1 VYLTE
6 EHDKWLHEDYFPVVA
21 AMKRFPRYKNAR
33 DMDPQLK
40 CFVDEKKITIPSEW
54 GLPIPN
60 QEAAYKG
67 LAKYAKD
74 LLPLSTEEVDDMN
87 KAWGFTRAQF
97 GLYMAESKVLP
108 LDEAIS
114 HLDMSTSSG
123 APFNVRYPTKK
134 ELFEKF
140 PTFTEWL
147 QEDWERLA
155 NDPEYTFIVTNS
167 LKEEMRPD
175 FKIAENS
182 IRVFTAVAV
191 DGTVHGTRLF
201 VDMNEKMY
209 NSHLRSSSAVGM
221 SPLKGNWD
229 RLYRKLKRF
238 EKGYALDESQY
249 DSSLRAFLMWGCAR
263 FRWEMLRIEDRTEA
277 NLHRVKTY
285 YRNLINSVIL
295 TPEGVLVMKKTGNP
309 SGSVNTIA
317 DNTLILYTLL
327 AYAWIR
333 LSKNDKEMQGYEAF
347 EAETAKALVG
357 DDNTWTVSDEAHE
370 FYNATT
376 VIVVWKTLGI
386 TTTTDSMKPRP
397 AEELDFLSA
406 KTVFLDGVAIPVYE
420 RAKLMA
426 SLLYAPQKHIT
437 PATTLER
444 TAGMLTIGWSD
455 LPFRKFCRGVIAWLI
470 EKYDEVLAE
479 DEKWKLAKCQIQS
492 DAIYYK
498 LYTGNTILL
507 KPQSLSE
514 NARKIIKSDKKTIMS
529 SRGKRIRP
537 RAKNAKKA
545 PRRRNRNATK
555 NGPMYGPVRP
565 AMVKYLTPL
574 AGKQQMPRRKRAN
587 LAGVGNTK
595 TFQRGDRSCTIVE
608 DEYIAEV
615 IGPATGAN
623 FNVTS
628 YPINPG
634 QSGTFPWLSKQA
646 VQWEKYRFNYLEF
659 YYQREVSEFATAG
672 TTGKVILGVDYDASD
687 APPSTKQQMEDTDPR
702 VDGMPSDNIRLMLG
716 ARKMHA
722 LYPTLFV
729 RPGGLPG
736 STDIK
741 TYDAGNFN
749 IATQGLAANTATV
762 GELRVRYS
770 VTLSVP
776 VLESTSQAPANNQV
790 AMFTNTGANG
800 ETAHGN
806 SVATGT
812 ILPFAT
818 TNFNGIGAV
827 NTAGKIV
834 LPAGNYTITVNEST
848 AGLSDSGDYGV
859 DVFTVTGT
867 SPTYTSITGTVAGNS
882 YGGGLADVSNGVSGS
897 VSMDAFY
904 QSDGKTPICVKAFQG
919 GSDGSTSFNNYGQL
933 LIVAI

>member
-21 AMKRFPRYKNAR
+21 AMRRFPRYKNAR

-67 LAKYAKD
+67 LAKYAKN

-123 APFNVRYPTKK
+123 APFNVRYPTKR

-175 FKIAENS
+175 VKIAENS

-209 NSHLRSSSAVGM
+209 DSHLRSSSAVGM

-238 EKGYALDESQY
+238 KKGYALDESQY

-277 NLHRVKTY
+277 NLRRVKTY

-333 LSKNDKEMQGYEAF
+333 LSKNDEDMLGYEAF

-357 DDNTWTVSDEAHE
+357 DDNTWTVSDEAHK

-376 VIVVWKTLGI
+376 VIAVWKTLGI
-386 TTTTDSMKPRP
+386 TTTTDSMEPRS

-420 RAKLMA
+420 RSKLMA

-455 LPFRKFCRGVIAWLI
+455 LPFRKFCRDVIAWLI
-470 EKYDEVLAE
+470 DKYDEVLAE
-479 DEKWKLAKCQIQS
+479 DERWKLAKCQIQP

-498 LYTGNTILL
+498 LYTGKTILL
-507 KPQSLSE
+507 RPQSLSE

-529 SRGKRIRP
+529 SQGGKKPLRKRGPK
-537 RAKNAKKA
+537 AKKA
-545 PRRRNRNATK
+545 GKPRRRNRNRTK
-555 NGPMYGPVRP
+555 NGPRSMNGPFQ
-565 AMVKYLTPL
+565 
-574 AGKQQMPRRKRAN
+574 GKQSMPRRQRAG
-587 LAGVGNTK
+587 LTAKGNTK

-608 DEYIAEV
+608 DEYVAEV
-615 IGPATGAN
+615 IGASTGTN
-623 FNVTS
+623 FQNTA
-628 YPINPG
+628 YAINPG
-634 QSGTFPWLSKQA
+634 QATLFPWLSKQA
-646 VQWEKYRFNYLEF
+646 AQWEKYHFNYLEF
-659 YYQREVSEFATAG
+659 YYQREVSEYATAG
-672 TTGKVILGVDYDASD
+672 TTGKVILAVDYDASD
-687 APPSTKQQMEDTDPR
+687 APPATKQQMEDTDPR
-702 VDGMPSDNIRLMLG
+702 VDGMPSENISLVLP
-716 ARKMHA
+716 ARRIHA

-729 RPGGLPG
+729 RPSGLPG
-736 STDIK
+736 GSDIK
-741 TYDAGNFN
+741 TYDAGNLN
-749 IATQGLAANTATV
+749 VATQGLAANTATL

-770 VTLSVP
+770 VTFSVP
-776 VLESTSQAPANNQV
+776 VLESSTKAPANNQV
-790 AMFTNTGANG
+790 AVYVAQAEAIPTTLTNYTTLYNHSSIAGSLGITNTSGQF
-800 ETAHGN
+800 
-806 SVATGT
+806 
-812 ILPFAT
+812 L
-818 TNFNGIGAV
+818 
-827 NTAGKIV
+827 
-834 LPAGNYTITVNEST
+834 LPAGNYLIHST
-848 AGLSDSGDYGV
+848 MNFECSAADLSLIQM
-859 DVFTVTGT
+859 TPTLTGGAAVLGGYALVQETFAT
-867 SPTYTSITGTVAGNS
+867 STEMEITGVW
-882 YGGGLADVSNGVSGS
+882 
-897 VSMDAFY
+897 FY
-904 QSDGKTPICVKAFQG
+904 QSDGVTTLANVVQAQFSGGTMALSGTILFQ
-919 GSDGSTSFNNYGQL
+919 
-933 LIVAI
+933 AI